1 MKLSQK
7 LLALSGVAVADYA
20 CCAYDDYGIP
30 SACGLSE
37 KTPFAAGDWSG
48 NECKA
53 WEANVDASFDGNDN
67 ACGDSENWS
76 SCGFQRH
83 FPWQSTGANLGYDGS
98 LAEGNLVFD
107 TTTFTTGSG
116 ANQYT
121 IGGAPFLGGVCKLFM
136 PVALTDVLS
145 VNIAGVHLSGSGTH
159 SADGSYAGVA
169 GSLHC
174 FSVVNPSEFLSND
187 GNIHNGNV
195 AGWRDTGVPEAGD
208 GMQSDIFSDGL
219 GGFVS
224 ETDRQQ
230 GVLHEW
236 YFNSRAPQTAFGA
249 GGTDFQ
255 GDSNVG
261 PNFDV
266 VAHFK
271 HSFCINKGWDKEQ
284 MQMVGDWGSNADP
297 DTEDYPL
304 GAAAGGGEV
313 DDHAHTDTVD
323 KRFADDFGAV
333 NDKYSCVGACNNDDG
348 MQLGGAGEI
357 VRWPNAGAWAGFYS
371 FIACANVDNSG
382 NDVYDLVNPMKYVF
396 QSFDAAGD
404 CAYNAVTGTF
414 SVPGQACITPRAV
427 VPSLANDDFR
437 VEDCLDGS
445 PDVRSL
451 KARWNVRQAGSNIRN
466 CGPGTLP
473 DGDSGRCSWN
483 WNFNN
488 FSVDAGAQ
496 EEAEAFFERSSPR
509 SFEPWQSGG
518 LVGRLAQEGNPTD
531 PIRNVVITTELFD
544 SAIPANP
551 LAGSIDLDIP
561 DVYVDAETYAGGVHT
576 FTLQCNAPSGN
587 GARDTFPDCY
597 QGEEIHYEWT
607 SADNADST
615 ARLDPWA
622 TKVSATF

>member
-1 MKLSQK
+1 MGSDIGTHNDKTMKLSQK

-30 SACGLSE
+30 SNCGLSE
-37 KTPFAAGDWSG
+37 KTPFAGSDWRG
-48 NECKA
+48 NQC
-53 WEANVDASFDGNDN
+53 
-67 ACGDSENWS
+67 
-76 SCGFQRH
+76 
-83 FPWQSTGANLGYDGS
+83 
-98 LAEGNLVFD
+98 
-107 TTTFTTGSG
+107 
-116 ANQYT
+116 T

-145 VNIAGVHLSGSGTH
+145 VNIAGVHLSGSGVH
-159 SADGSYAGVA
+159 SAEGSYAGVA

-208 GMQSDIFSDGL
+208 GMQSDIFSDGA

-230 GVLHEW
+230 GIQHEW

-249 GGTDFQ
+249 GAADFQ

-266 VAHFK
+266 VAHFA
-271 HSFCINKGWDKEQ
+271 HSFCTTKGWDKEQ

-333 NDKYSCVGACNNDDG
+333 NDKYSCVGTCNNDDG

-396 QSFDAAGD
+396 QSFTATGD
-404 CAYNAVTGTF
+404 CAYDAGTGTF
-414 SVPGQACITPRAV
+414 AVPGQACITPRAV

-451 KARWNVRQAGSNIRN
+451 KARWNVRKAGSNIRN

-483 WNFNN
+483 WNFDE
-488 FSVDAGAQ
+488 FSVDGAGLQ
-496 EEAEAFFERSSPR
+496 DEAEAFFERSSPR

-531 PIRNVVITTELFD
+531 PIRNVVITTELKD
-544 SAIPANP
+544 AAGAA
-551 LAGSIDLDIP
+551 LAVSIDLDIP

-607 SADNADST
+607 SDDNAKSEK
-615 ARLDPWA
+615 RLDPWA
-622 TKVSATF
+622 TKVSFA